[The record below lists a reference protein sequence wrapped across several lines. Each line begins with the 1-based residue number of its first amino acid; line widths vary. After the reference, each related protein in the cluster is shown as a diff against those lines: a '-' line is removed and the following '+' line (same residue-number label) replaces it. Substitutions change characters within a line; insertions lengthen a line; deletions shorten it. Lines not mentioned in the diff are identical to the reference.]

1 MKATLL
7 FDLDE
12 TDDSYAHKRCLKSLD
27 MILCIQEFNSQMKAR
42 IKYNEFSDA
51 KQQSYDEV
59 FKLWSETMQEY
70 TIDIDELLY

>member
-12 TDDSYAHKRCLKSLD
+12 TDDSYSHKRCLKSLD
-27 MILCIQEFNSQMKAR
+27 MIFCIQQFSNHMNARMKHYEFTDEKQ
-42 IKYNEFSDA
+42 DA
-51 KQQSYDEV
+51 YDEV
-59 FKLWSETMQEY
+59 MKLWNDILQEY